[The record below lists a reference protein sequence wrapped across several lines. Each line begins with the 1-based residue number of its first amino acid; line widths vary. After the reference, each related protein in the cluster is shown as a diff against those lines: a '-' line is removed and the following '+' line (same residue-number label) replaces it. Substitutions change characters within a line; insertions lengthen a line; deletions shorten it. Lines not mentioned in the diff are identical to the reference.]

1 MFDEL
6 RGPRVSVRPYNSADA
21 VQRFEAIEEAR
32 EHVRQW
38 DPEEAEICRTLEET
52 QEWIAR
58 KSEQWALRQSFSMGF
73 WRYDSSQFL
82 GGIGLHLRQPGGWA
96 VPAFSIG
103 YWVRP
108 SAQGFG
114 YVTEAAGLIVDY
126 ALDVL
131 GAHRIEIVCDPEN
144 VRSVAIPKRLGFQLE
159 GQVRNVHR
167 YPDGRLCDEVIYGL
181 TPADR
186 RNSEHTEVIGSR
198 PVGPS
203 SLRRDNRKGK

>member
-1 MFDEL
+1 MPDSNQTSVTLRPMIDEL
-6 RGPRVSVRPYNSADA
+6 RGPRVLVRSYNLADA
-21 VQRFEAIEEAR
+21 PQRFEAIEESR

-38 DPEEAEICRTLEET
+38 DPEEAEICRTLDET
-52 QEWIAR
+52 SDWIAR

-73 WRYDSSQFL
+73 WRNDSGWFL

-114 YVTEAAGLIVDY
+114 YVTEAAGLVVDY

-131 GAHRIEIVCDPEN
+131 GAHRIEIACDPEN
-144 VRSVAIPKRLGFQLE
+144 IRSISIPKRLGFQLE
-159 GQVRNVHR
+159 GRVRNVYR
-167 YPDGRLCDEVIYGL
+167 YPDGRLCDEVIFGL

-186 RNSEHTEVIGSR
+186 
-198 PVGPS
+198 
-203 SLRRDNRKGK
+203 KMA